1 MYSTVKQQCWVKDE
15 GNRDRDESLCFH
27 PCTLYS
33 TYDRRTAN
41 TFYYWRPKRL
51 AGTGREGLLYTQPG
65 GPVGLGG
72 ISLRMVVQYVHNGVS
87 EPA

>member
-1 MYSTVKQQCWVKDE
+1 MKVSVFTRVQY
-15 GNRDRDESLCFH
+15 L
-27 PCTLYS
+27 
-33 TYDRRTAN
+33 YDRRTAN

-72 ISLRMVVQYVHNGVS
+72 ISLRMVVQYLHNGVS